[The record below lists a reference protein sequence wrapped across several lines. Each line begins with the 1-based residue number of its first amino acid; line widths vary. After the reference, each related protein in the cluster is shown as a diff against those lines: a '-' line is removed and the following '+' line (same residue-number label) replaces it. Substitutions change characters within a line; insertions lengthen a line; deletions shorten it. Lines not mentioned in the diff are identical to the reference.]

1 MVIFVKMSNRT
12 RYGMRAM
19 LHLALFYSGNRP
31 VPAREIADR
40 NKIPENFLEQ
50 LLRILRKQGLVE
62 SIRGSQGGYV
72 LGREPHDIKVS
83 EIINALE
90 GPISL
95 ADCLEVTPCQESYS
109 CPSRRLWSRIKDSI
123 EKVTETTTLE
133 DLIVNDL
140 SDKEGELQSNDQTC
154 LS

>member
-1 MVIFVKMSNRT
+1 VKMSNRT

-19 LHLALFYSGNRP
+19 LDLAVNYGDGKP
-31 VPAREIADR
+31 VPVREIATR
-40 NKIPENFLEQ
+40 NRIPENFLEQ
-50 LLRILRKQGLVE
+50 LIRILKKEGLVE

-72 LGREPHDIKVS
+72 LGRKPAEIRVS

-95 ADCLEVTPCQESYS
+95 ADCLEVTTCRESMS

-123 EKVTETTTLE
+123 EKVTESTTLE
-133 DLIVNDL
+133 DLVDDDL
-140 SDKEGELQSNDQTC
+140 SGKEREIETNDQTC
-154 LS
+154 VS